1 MAAESGAHSEQ
12 APAKVNLYLHLCGQ
26 RADGYH
32 LLDSLAVFPDVGDV
46 VSLSPDSG
54 RALEITGPFAGPL
67 TGQPDARNL
76 VLQAARAMAESNGR
90 AMDVPLRL
98 EKNLPVAS
106 GIGGGSS
113 DAAATMRLLARFWQ
127 CDVPD
132 DLALTLG
139 ADVPVCMCAPR
150 PMRMQGIGEVL
161 TSVPALPK
169 CGIVLVNPGVEVP
182 TGAVFSGVDDKNPPP
197 GPATPERFDGF
208 EDFVRWLGLQRNDL
222 QPAAEAIC
230 PKIGAVLDTLSEA
243 PIARMSGSG
252 ATCFGLY
259 PSMAVAEDAAEAL
272 RRQERDWWVASAE
285 L

>member
-1 MAAESGAHSEQ
+1 MAAEFGALSEQ

-26 RADGYH
+26 RSDGYH
-32 LLDSLAVFPDVGDV
+32 LLDSLAVFPDVNDV
-46 VSLSPDSG
+46 VSVSPDAG
-54 RALEITGPFAGPL
+54 PALEITGPYAGPL
-67 TGQPDARNL
+67 IGQPDARNL
-76 VLQAARAMAESNGR
+76 VLQAARTMAELTGR
-90 AMDVPLRL
+90 AMDVSLRL

-113 DAAATMRLLARFWQ
+113 DAAATMRLLSRFWQ

-139 ADVPVCMCAPR
+139 ADVPVCMCAPQ
-150 PMRMQGIGEVL
+150 PMQMQGIGEVL
-161 TSVPALPK
+161 TSVPALPR

-182 TGAVFSGVDDKNPPP
+182 TSAVFSGVEDKSPPP
-197 GPATPERFDGF
+197 GPAIPERFNGF
-208 EDFVRWLGLQRNDL
+208 EDFVLWLGLQRNDL

-230 PKIGAVLDTLSEA
+230 PEIGVVLDALSEA

-259 PSMAVAEDAAEAL
+259 PSLEVAEDAAEAL
-272 RRQERDWWVASAE
+272 RRQARSWWVASAE